1 MYVNLG
7 DNLMKVYHERP
18 RNQRAAIYGEEDMFP
33 DVGNFMVTNT
43 LTGSKQWTVVQI
55 PSAYTG
61 TNWPIRVSCDIIKSK
76 LEVTK

>member
-43 LTGSKQWTVVQI
+43 LTGSKQWTVG
-55 PSAYTG
+55 S
-61 TNWPIRVSCDIIKSK
+61 
-76 LEVTK
+76 